1 MDEALKRE
9 LLKILEKDARASEA
23 DIAAMLGVGEDDV
36 RKAISELEAKGVIRK
51 YKAVIDW
58 ERAGVEKVYAI
69 IDLKVSP
76 ERAKGYDAIAERIA
90 RFPEVRSVY
99 LVSGDY
105 DLQVV
110 VSGDSMKEIA
120 HFVAAKIAPLEQ
132 VKETNTHFLLKTY
145 KEDNELFYE
154 PEKDKRLTISL

>member
-1 MDEALKRE
+1 MDDDIKKE
-9 LLKILEKDARASEA
+9 LLKILEKDAKASEA
-23 DIAAMLGVGEDDV
+23 DIAAMLGVSEDDV
-36 RKAISELEAKGVIRK
+36 KKAISELERRGVIRK
-51 YKAVIDW
+51 YKAVINW
-58 ERAGVEKVYAI
+58 EQAGVEKVYAI

-76 ERAKGYDAIAERIA
+76 ERAKGYDSIAERIA

-105 DLQVV
+105 DLQVM

-132 VKETNTHFLLKTY
+132 VNETNTHFLLKTY
-145 KEDNELFYE
+145 KEDAETFYE
-154 PEKDKRLTISL
+154 PEKNKRLAISL